1 MKKIKKKIG
10 NLLNSV
16 YDLTINLLKKYYIND
31 ANYNNKNNNYNI
43 CIIIIKKYIEL
54 NSDWIKIKI
63 NTTR

>member
-31 ANYNNKNNNYNI
+31 ANYNNKKNNHNI
-43 CIIIIKKYIEL
+43 CIIIIKKYIQIE
-54 NSDWIKIKI
+54 
-63 NTTR
+63 